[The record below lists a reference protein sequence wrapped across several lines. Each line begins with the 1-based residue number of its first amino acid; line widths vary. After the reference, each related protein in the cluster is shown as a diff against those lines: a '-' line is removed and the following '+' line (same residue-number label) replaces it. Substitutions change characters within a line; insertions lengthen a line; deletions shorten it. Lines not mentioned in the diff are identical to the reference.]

1 MSKPSSITSKN
12 KRKIA
17 VITGTRAEY
26 GLLYWTMKEL
36 QQRDNVTLQLI
47 VTGAHL
53 SQAHGYTVKQIEE
66 DGFAIDARVDMQL
79 YDDTALDITRSMGV
93 CIEGV
98 AKALAELAPDIV
110 VILGD
115 RYEMLAAA
123 SAALMLMIPIAHI
136 HGGEVTQGAIDES
149 IRHAITKMSY
159 WHFATAKAY
168 AKRIIQ
174 LGEDESRVF
183 VAGAPGIDNI
193 ARLPLLSR
201 EALEKIIGFPL
212 ASPVLLCTFHP
223 ETLSPQPVG
232 EQIEQF
238 TQALHAFPD
247 STLIVTGA
255 NADTGG
261 KYINS
266 KLQEFVHQH
275 PNSVFHASLGSL
287 RYLSAMKHADVIV
300 GNSSSGMIEAPTLGK
315 ASVNI
320 GDRQKGRIRTAGIID
335 CLCEHQAIIAAI
347 RQALSADFQKN
358 LGVSD
363 VFGAPGRVGT
373 FIADSLATC
382 VIPVKPNKMFHDI
395 NT

>member
-1 MSKPSSITSKN
+1 MSDSN

-53 SQAHGYTVKQIEE
+53 SHAHGYTVKQIEK
-66 DGFAIDARVDMQL
+66 DGFTIDARVDMQL
-79 YDDTALDITRSMGV
+79 GEDTALDITRSMGL

-98 AKALAELAPDIV
+98 AKALADLAPDMV

-123 SAALMLMIPIAHI
+123 SAALMLMIPIAHM

-159 WHFATAKAY
+159 WHFATAEAY
-168 AKRIIQ
+168 AQRILQ
-174 LGEDESRVF
+174 LGEDKNRVF
-183 VAGAPGIDNI
+183 VSGAPGIDNI

-201 EALEKIIGFPL
+201 EDLEKTVGIPL
-212 ASPVLLCTFHP
+212 VSPILLCTFHP
-223 ETLSPQPVG
+223 ETLSPQPVA

-238 TQALHAFPD
+238 TQALHAFPNA
-247 STLIVTGA
+247 TLIITGA

-261 KYINS
+261 KFINNS
-266 KLQEFVHQH
+266 LQQFVHQH
-275 PNSVFHASLGSL
+275 PNSVLHASLGSL
-287 RYLSAMKHADVIV
+287 NYLSAMKYADVIV
-300 GNSSSGMIEAPTLGK
+300 GNSSSGMIEAPALGK
-315 ASVNI
+315 VTVNI

-335 CLCEHQAIIAAI
+335 CACDQKAIVAAI
-347 RQALSADFQKN
+347 QKAIGGDFRNNIGISKA
-358 LGVSD
+358 
-363 VFGAPGRVGT
+363 FGIPGSVAI
-373 FIADSLATC
+373 FVADSLASLS
-382 VIPVKPNKMFHDI
+382 IPARPNKAFHDLNI
-395 NT
+395 